1 MANYIYSIKPEYP
14 VIEKI
19 LFNTEIIELDSLFH
33 APVGS
38 PAQFNTY
45 TYNSVLMPAPQFPIE
60 ETTKRETLI
69 SQLNPFEQR
78 RSRHEAPVS
87 SYMLSWQH
95 LTHEERNTLVNF
107 FLLRKGKFDNFYIQ
121 YPTIYGGGNT
131 LVRFNA
137 DQLELKLDSY
147 KLYSASI
154 EIKRAV
160 NGRYIQQQINP
171 RREFIFPYKEA
182 DLDALKTWLKDTAI
196 GRYTAFTLDI
206 SQIESYATGTYSCR
220 LKNDEFTERYTGI
233 HEKIIEVELIEVTA

>member
-1 MANYIYSIKPEYP
+1 MPNYLYTPKPEYP
-14 VIEKI
+14 IVEKI
-19 LFNTEIIELDSLFH
+19 SFNTEVIEQDSLFH

-78 RSRHEAPVS
+78 RSRHEAPVLS
-87 SYMLSWQH
+87 NMLSWQH
-95 LTHEERNTLVNF
+95 ITHEERNTLVDF
-107 FLLRKGKFDNFYIQ
+107 FLSRKGKFDNFYIQ
-121 YPTIYGGGNT
+121 YPTLFAGVNT

-137 DQLELKLDSY
+137 DTLESSLDSY

-154 EIKRAV
+154 EIRRAV

-171 RREFIFPYKEA
+171 RREFIFPYKES
-182 DLDALKTWLKDTAI
+182 DLAALKTWLNDTAV
-196 GRYTAFTLDI
+196 GRYTAFTLDM
-206 SQIESYATGTYSCR
+206 SQIASYLSGSYTCR
-220 LKNDEFTERYTGI
+220 LKNDEFTERYTGVQ
-233 HEKIIEVELIEVTA
+233 EKIIEVELIEVTA

>member
-1 MANYIYSIKPEYP
+1 MPNYIYSPKPEYP
-14 VIEKI
+14 ITERVS
-19 LFNTEIIELDSLFH
+19 FNTEVIKQDSLFH

-45 TYNSVLMPAPQFPIE
+45 TYSGTLMPAPQFPIE

-78 RSRHEAPVS
+78 RSRHEAPVL
-87 SYMLSWQH
+87 SYMLSWKH

-107 FLLRKGKFDNFYIQ
+107 FLLRKGKFDNFYVQ
-121 YPTIYGGGNT
+121 YPTIFGNVNT

-137 DQLELKLDSY
+137 DTLEIRLDSY
-147 KLYSASI
+147 KMYSASI
-154 EIKRAV
+154 EVGRSV

-171 RREFIFPYKEA
+171 RREFIFPYKES
-182 DLDALKTWLKDTAI
+182 DLAALKTWLNDTAI

-206 SQIESYATGTYSCR
+206 SQIESYATGTYTCR
-220 LKNDEFTERYTGI
+220 LKNDEFMERYSGI
-233 HEKIIEVELIEVTA
+233 NEKTIEVELIEVL

>member
-1 MANYIYSIKPEYP
+1 MPDYIYSIKPEYP
-14 VIEKI
+14 ITEKI
-19 LFNTEIIELDSLFH
+19 SFNTEIIEQDSLFH

-45 TYNSVLMPAPQFPIE
+45 TYNSTIMPTPQFPIE

-87 SYMLSWQH
+87 SYMLSWKH
-95 LTHEERNTLVNF
+95 LIPGERDTLVNF
-107 FLLRKGKFDNFYIQ
+107 FLARKGKFDNFYIQ
-121 YPTIYGGGNT
+121 YPTIFGGANT

-137 DQLELKLDSY
+137 DTLEIRLDSF

-171 RREFIFPYKEA
+171 RREFIFPYKEG
-182 DLDALKTWLKDTAI
+182 DLDALKTWLNDTAI
-196 GRYTAFTLDI
+196 GRYAVFTLDM
-206 SQIESYATGTYSCR
+206 SQIESYRTDSYTCR

-233 HEKIIEVELIEVTA
+233 HEKTIEVELIEVL